1 MIKKIKKNGRRRYS
15 RNTRYVYEDRVWFIV
30 LIAGMVLSGCGAET
44 DIVED
49 YDVDL
54 SDDAR
59 VTETE
64 RIENTEK
71 NEEIEDAGNEADENT
86 TFAQNEEYLAYKIF
100 LEKAIDSGVIEWK
113 NESVDIVES
122 GDFASYESDTFAI
135 ADIDL
140 DGVSE
145 LIFNR
150 EAASMAGMVQL
161 VYRYDIETDEVV
173 PYFQSG
179 VFDRFY
185 DTGLIVNDSYHSQGL
200 AGDAV
205 WPFTVSILDNG
216 ELVDVSS
223 IDGWDKSLGS
233 ADYQGNA
240 FPDEV
245 DINGDGYIYYIY
257 NFETQSQRT
266 VDNDEYEKYLATLG
280 NEIEVEYLSLTHE
293 NAEKITG
300 CLSNRVTV
308 TDDSLEEEL
317 ASIEQEEE
325 NILARQNSEDVVTQL
340 DLDSVASDR
349 YHLWDDELNSIWA
362 RLKETLSE
370 AEMNRLVEEER
381 AWIVYRDEEA
391 EFAGKQAEDERMK
404 PMLYND
410 RLAEVTKERVYELAA
425 MLVEA
430 Q

>member
-1 MIKKIKKNGRRRYS
+1 MK
-15 RNTRYVYEDRVWFIV
+15 DRVWFIA
-30 LIAGMVLSGCGAET
+30 LLAGMVLSGCGVET
-44 DIVED
+44 DVLENND
-49 YDVDL
+49 TDL
-54 SDDAR
+54 LHDAR

-71 NEEIEDAGNEADENT
+71 SGEIEDAGDEVDEE
-86 TFAQNEEYLAYKIF
+86 TFAQNEEYLAYKTF

-266 VDNDEYEKYLATLG
+266 V
-280 NEIEVEYLSLTHE
+280 
-293 NAEKITG
+293 TG

>member
-1 MIKKIKKNGRRRYS
+1 
-15 RNTRYVYEDRVWFIV
+15 
-30 LIAGMVLSGCGAET
+30 
-44 DIVED
+44 
-49 YDVDL
+49 
-54 SDDAR
+54 
-59 VTETE
+59 
-64 RIENTEK
+64 
-71 NEEIEDAGNEADENT
+71 
-86 TFAQNEEYLAYKIF
+86 
-100 LEKAIDSGVIEWK
+100 
-113 NESVDIVES
+113 
-122 GDFASYESDTFAI
+122 
-135 ADIDL
+135 
-140 DGVSE
+140 
-145 LIFNR
+145 
-150 EAASMAGMVQL
+150 MAGMVQL